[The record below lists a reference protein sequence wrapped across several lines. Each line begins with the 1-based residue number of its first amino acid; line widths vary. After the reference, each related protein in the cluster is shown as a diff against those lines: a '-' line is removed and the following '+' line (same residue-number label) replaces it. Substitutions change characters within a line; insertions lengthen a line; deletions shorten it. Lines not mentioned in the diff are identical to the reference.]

1 MNLPVFLN
9 KWIISNRYLKYSSFW
24 WWYKLMSHEGFRF
37 DDYYVWGEFWSS
49 LNAGYLDTEYKW
61 EFEKFWG
68 KGAKPERMYVS
79 QEAYDELVRRI
90 NEPPDPKVVE
100 RFREILNKPAPWD
113 DDYEY

>member
-1 MNLPVFLN
+1 
-9 KWIISNRYLKYSSFW
+9 
-24 WWYKLMSHEGFRF
+24 MSHEGFRF

-68 KGAKPERMYVS
+68 KNAKPETILLS
-79 QEAYDELVRRI
+79 AEDYDTLVERL
-90 NEPPDPKVVE
+90 NEPPDPKVME

-113 DDYEY
+113 K